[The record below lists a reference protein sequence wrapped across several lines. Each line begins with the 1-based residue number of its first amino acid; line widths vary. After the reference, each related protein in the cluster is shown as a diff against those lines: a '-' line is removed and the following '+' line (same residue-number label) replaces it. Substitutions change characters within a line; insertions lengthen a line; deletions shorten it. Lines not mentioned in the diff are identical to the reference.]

1 MIPFLPEDMSFLK
14 LTFKPIAAIAIV
26 KTTLPMYS
34 IEAIN
39 SVESGINE
47 VKMEIM
53 KKPIKYQGSLM

>member
-1 MIPFLPEDMSFLK
+1 MIPFLPEEMSFLK

-39 SVESGINE
+39 SVESGIKE

>member
-1 MIPFLPEDMSFLK
+1 MSFLK

-26 KTTLPMYS
+26 KTTFPMYS

-39 SVESGINE
+39 SVESGMKE
-47 VKMEIM
+47 VRIEIM